1 MLSPNPDPVPTSALA
16 LAKTSGNG
24 SGPAPVPSPVRPP
37 AVTGLPAAAALPP
50 ALASDPMDGALLRA
64 LRRCWL
70 PAVGFGLLGAILTG
84 VVAWFV
90 LPSKYTAQALLHVAS
105 HSPHGVFTGSE
116 SSDDFAAYQRTQ
128 ATLLK
133 SRAVLQAALRQPQV
147 AELNEVHGQ
156 TDPASWLGSSLVIDS
171 TLGPEILR
179 VSLSG
184 ENPQAL
190 PVLVNG
196 VVQAYLQEVVN
207 GEQVKQQARVEQLM
221 DNYRRFEDTLRRKRA
236 TLKELETSLGVEDP
250 QTVALR
256 YQSALQQLSVAQK
269 ERLQAHLGLKNAQ
282 AELASERDQL
292 TKPPQVVISEL
303 AIDQF
308 LKQDPAYQKLLIR
321 QAQLEEDIERIQS
334 IAVPGVRESQLEGPR
349 AKLAQLEQTMR
360 TRRKE
365 IRPLVE
371 AQLKIQARE
380 DIKAAI
386 AKLESRVSVLQ
397 VQEQGLGGEVQR
409 LEGEIKRLA
418 AAIRQ
423 PDKPT
428 SDLEALRD
436 DVTQG
441 EQVLKKLTEQLYTL
455 KVEPVVPARVSL
467 LEAAEVP
474 QSKTLDRKIKTTGL
488 AALGMFGLIV
498 LGISWREYRARRVY
512 EVADVSQ
519 GLGLNL
525 LGTLPALP
533 AAARRLLPEA
543 NPGNQLYWQT
553 LLAESVDALRTQ
565 LLHAAQVEPLR
576 VIMITSASGGEG
588 KTSLAGHLATSLA
601 RARRRVLLVDGDL
614 RNPGLHRQFGVP
626 LEPGLSEVLRGE
638 KSFTDVV
645 RPTPQ
650 NRLALVPAGR
660 WDSEAIQALAHK
672 RSSSIFDV
680 PKDEYDF
687 IVVDSSPVLPVA
699 DSLLLGQH
707 ADGVVFA
714 VLREESRLPAI
725 YAAHQ
730 RLATLG
736 IRLLGT
742 VVIGVRGDG
751 QVRLYPYPKAAAD

>member
-1 MLSPNPDPVPTSALA
+1 MPSPNPDPSPTLA
-16 LAKTSGNG
+16 LAKTTGNG
-24 SGPAPVPSPVRPP
+24 AAPAPANGRPP
-37 AVTGLPAAAALPP
+37 AVTGLPTAAGLPP

-70 PAVGFGLLGAILTG
+70 PAVGFGLVGAVLTG
-84 VVAWFV
+84 ALAWFV

-105 HSPHGVFTGSE
+105 HPAHGVFTGSE
-116 SSDDFAAYQRTQ
+116 SSDDFVAYQRTQ

-133 SRAVLQAALRQPQV
+133 SRTVLQAALRQPQV
-147 AELNEVHGQ
+147 AELSEVRGQ
-156 TDPASWLGSSLVIDS
+156 TDAASWLGQGLVIDS

-184 ENPQAL
+184 EDPQAL

-196 VVQAYLQEVVN
+196 VVQAYLQEIVN
-207 GEQVKQQARVEQLM
+207 ADQVKQQARVEQLM
-221 DNYRRFEDTLRRKRA
+221 ENYRRFEDTLRRKRA
-236 TLKELETSLGVEDP
+236 TLRELETSLGVEDP

-269 ERLQAHLGLKNAQ
+269 ERLQAQLGLKNTQ
-282 AELASERDQL
+282 AELASEREQL
-292 TKPPQVVISEL
+292 GKPPQVVISEL

-321 QAQLEEDIERIQS
+321 QAQLEEDIERIQGV
-334 IAVPGVRESQLEGPR
+334 ATPGARDGQLEGPR
-349 AKLAQLEQTMR
+349 AQLAQLEQTMR
-360 TRRKE
+360 KRRKE

-371 AQLKIQARE
+371 AQLKIQAQE
-380 DIKAAI
+380 ETKATI
-386 AKLESRVSVLQ
+386 AKLQSKVSLLQ
-397 VQEQGLGGEVQR
+397 VQEQGLAGEIQR

-418 AAIRQ
+418 AALRQ

-436 DVTQG
+436 EVSQG

-455 KVEPVVPARVSL
+455 KVEPLVPPRVRL

-474 QSKTLDRKIKTTGL
+474 QSKALDRKIKTTGL
-488 AALGMFGLIV
+488 ASLGMFSLIV

-512 EVADVSQ
+512 EFADVAQ

-533 AAARRLLPEA
+533 TSARRLLPGA
-543 NPGNQLYWQT
+543 NPGNELYWQT

-565 LLHAAQVEPLR
+565 LLHAAHLEPLR

-588 KTSLAGHLATSLA
+588 KTSLASHLATSLA

-614 RNPGLHRQFGVP
+614 RNPGLHRQFSLP
-626 LEPGLSEVLRGE
+626 SEPGLSEVLRGE
-638 KSFTDVV
+638 KSFADVV

-660 WDSEAIQALAHK
+660 WDSEAVQALAQK
-672 RSSSIFDV
+672 GSGSIFDGL
-680 PKDEYDF
+680 KDEYDF

-707 ADGVVFA
+707 VDGVVFA

-742 VVIGVRGDG
+742 VVIGVDSDG
-751 QVRLYPYPKAAAD
+751 PPRPYPYPRPAE

>member
-1 MLSPNPDPVPTSALA
+1 MLSPNPDPVSTPALA

-24 SGPAPVPSPVRPP
+24 SGPTPVPAHGRPT
-37 AVTGLPAAAALPP
+37 AVAGLAVALPP

-70 PAVGFGLLGAILTG
+70 PAVGFGLLGAVLTG
-84 VVAWFV
+84 AIAWFV

-105 HSPHGVFTGSE
+105 HLPPGVFTGSE

-133 SRAVLQAALRQPQV
+133 SRTVLQAALRLPQV
-147 AELNEVHGQ
+147 AELEEVRSQ
-156 TDPASWLGSSLVIDS
+156 TDPASWLGSSLVVDS

-184 ENPQAL
+184 EHPQAL

-207 GEQVKQQARVEQLM
+207 ADQIKQQARVEQLM
-221 DNYRRFEDTLRRKRA
+221 ENYRRFEDTLRRKRS
-236 TLKELETSLGVEDP
+236 TLRELETSLGVEDP

-269 ERLQAHLGLKNAQ
+269 ERLQAHLGLKNTQ
-282 AELASERDQL
+282 AELAAERDRF
-292 TKPPQVVISEL
+292 TKPPQVVVSEL
-303 AIDQF
+303 AIDQY
-308 LKQDPAYQKLLIR
+308 LKQDPAYQQLLIR
-321 QAQLEEDIERIQS
+321 QAQLEQDMERIQR
-334 IAVPGVRESQLEGPR
+334 IAVPGIRESQMEGPR
-349 AKLAQLEQTMR
+349 TELARLQQTMR
-360 TRRKE
+360 AHRKE

-371 AQLKIQARE
+371 AQLKIQTQE
-380 DIKAAI
+380 ETKAAI
-386 AKLESRVSVLQ
+386 AKLETRVAVFQ
-397 VQEQGLGGEVQR
+397 VQEQGLAGEVQR

-436 DVTQG
+436 EVTQG

-455 KVEPVVPARVSL
+455 KVEPVMPPRVRL

-488 AALGMFGLIV
+488 ATLGMFSLVV

-512 EVADVSQ
+512 EVADVAQ

-533 AAARRLLPEA
+533 TSARRLLPGT

-565 LLHAAQVEPLR
+565 LLHAAQLEPLR

-588 KTSLAGHLATSLA
+588 KTSLASHLATSLA

-614 RNPGLHRQFGVP
+614 RNPGVQRQFGCP

-638 KSFTDVV
+638 NSFADVV
-645 RPTPQ
+645 QATPQ
-650 NRLALVPAGR
+650 ERLAVVPAGR
-660 WDSEAIQALAHK
+660 WDSEAIQALAQK
-672 RSSSIFDV
+672 GSGSIFDSL
-680 PKDEYDF
+680 KDEYDF

-714 VLREESRLPAI
+714 ILREESRLPAI

-742 VVIGVRGDG
+742 VVIGVNGDG
-751 QVRLYPYPKAAAD
+751 PARLYPYGRAAQ